1 MKVIILHA
9 QNKEYQIPQWQID
22 QVTERTKIYL
32 KNPTNITEIDDFLK
46 EIEDDLYQFSHF
58 QTK

>member
-32 KNPTNITEIDDFLK
+32 KN
-46 EIEDDLYQFSHF
+46 
-58 QTK
+58 